1 MAMQRLLLM
10 VFVLTMIGIIGVQCQ
25 YPDDKWWDIL
35 MGQGLACKTD
45 TCRRNDAT
53 CECYLT
59 IEHRLTMMNEKDRI
73 LLVPSGG
80 RFRSFNDLN
89 KEYSKDEE
97 EEFIAGDGY
106 GSRMVIA
113 VNRRF
118 PGPQITAYEN
128 QNIIVHMRNLM
139 HTDSTTIH
147 FHGIHQK
154 RTPWSDGVAFV
165 SQCPILPGQIYTYSF
180 YAKPFGTSF
189 YHAHIGDQRSAGL
202 YGPLVIIPL
211 SSVNIST
218 PQDDNN
224 GKVHTVTIQDW
235 NHFDDPETLYQRM
248 LFGTF
253 DLQQN
258 RQIDTTSDI
267 SGARFSRFHCHSGI
281 INGKGRFYSTSTQHN
296 QAPLT
301 IYDVEPNTD
310 YRFRVI
316 GAATLYPFR
325 VYIQGHRSIRIV
337 ASDGFEIEPIEV
349 ESLIIHPGER
359 IDFILRTDQASNN
372 YLLVAETLEE
382 EPASLNQYHAA
393 EAIIHYTDAAVNLN
407 PPKGSPNS
415 CSQQNKCRIFNCPF
429 MYYPSGQNRICLTWN
444 DAKTI
449 DPNSNIDEVK
459 GGAIERFYNFAFP
472 GENGYTPG
480 SVNGHQFLPP
490 TVAAYAE
497 WDKVEQNCGECS
509 DSSICECTYYDTIDK
524 GNTDQ
529 VYQFVLTNIGNG
541 SGWSHPIHLHGHS
554 FYVMKMGFASYNPS
568 TGKLIP
574 DRGQDKQDIICNDGK
589 NFCNNAQWRNSTWSN
604 GNHPSLNWDNPPQ
617 KDTIIVPTGGYVVI
631 RFKADN
637 PGLWFFH
644 CHIDVHNTN
653 GMGMMINESPAY
665 HQKVPDDFP
674 RCKSYIVNNND
685 VSGCDTV
692 TRTFVFRLS
701 LTVFMYIISDIV
713 MIV

>member
-1 MAMQRLLLM
+1 M
-10 VFVLTMIGIIGVQCQ
+10 
-25 YPDDKWWDIL
+25 
-35 MGQGLACKTD
+35 

-73 LLVPSGG
+73 LLLPSEGK
-80 RFRSFNDLN
+80 FRPFNDTE
-89 KEYSKDEE
+89 KRYSEDEE

-218 PQDDNN
+218 PQDDND
-224 GKVHTVTIQDW
+224 GKVHTVAIQDW

-253 DLQQN
+253 DLQEN
-258 RQIDTTSDI
+258 KAIDTTSDI
-267 SGARFSRFHCHSGI
+267 SGANFSRYICHSGI
-281 INGKGRFYSTSTQHN
+281 INGKGRFYNTLTTHN

-325 VYIQGHRSIRIV
+325 VYIQDHDSIRIV

-349 ESLIIHPGER
+349 ESLIIHP
-359 IDFILRTDQASNN
+359 
-372 YLLVAETLEE
+372 VAETLEV
-382 EPASLNQYHAA
+382 EPASNEQYHAA
-393 EAIIHYTDAAVNLN
+393 EAIIHYTNTKPSDNDLN
-407 PPKGSPNS
+407 PSKGSPNI
-415 CSQQNKCRIFNCPF
+415 CTDKMPCKIFNCPYI
-429 MYYPSGQNRICLTWN
+429 YYPQAENRICLTWN

-459 GGAIERFYNFAFP
+459 GVAIERFYNFAFP

-480 SVNGHQFLPP
+480 S
-490 TVAAYAE
+490 
-497 WDKVEQNCGECS
+497 
-509 DSSICECTYYDTIDK
+509 
-524 GNTDQ
+524 
-529 VYQFVLTNIGNG
+529 
-541 SGWSHPIHLHGHS
+541 
-554 FYVMKMGFASYNPS
+554 
-568 TGKLIP
+568 
-574 DRGQDKQDIICNDGK
+574 GQDQQDIICNDGK

-604 GNHPSLNWDNPPQ
+604 GSHPTLNWDNPPQ
-617 KDTIIVPTGGYVVI
+617 KDTIIVPTGAYVVI

-685 VSGCDTV
+685 G
-692 TRTFVFRLS
+692 RFFIRN
-701 LTVFMYIISDIV
+701 I
-713 MIV
+713 